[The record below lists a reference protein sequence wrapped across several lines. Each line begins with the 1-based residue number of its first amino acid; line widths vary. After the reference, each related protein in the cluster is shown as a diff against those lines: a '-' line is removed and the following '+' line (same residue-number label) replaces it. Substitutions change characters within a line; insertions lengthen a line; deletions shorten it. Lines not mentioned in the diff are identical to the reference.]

1 MKYRLLGI
9 LLCAALVLSAGCV
22 SLGQQTT
29 DIMIGNES
37 VGTVTLL
44 PKGDGTVS
52 VEISILGMT
61 FTKDGMTQSEAEA
74 FAESAAAGN
83 LPGLIGM
90 PENAGTP
97 SDTEEFIN
105 SILHMPI
112 TNTGENS
119 LAEGLNF
126 TLAAENAE
134 ESAQALENLLTGI
147 FEKL

>member
-22 SLGQQTT
+22 SPGQQTT
-29 DIMIGNES
+29 DIMIGNEN

-44 PKGDGTVS
+44 PNEDGTVS
-52 VEISILGMT
+52 AEISILGMT

-74 FAESAAAGN
+74 FAESVAAGS

-105 SILHMPI
+105 RILHMPI

-119 LAEGLNF
+119 LAEGINF